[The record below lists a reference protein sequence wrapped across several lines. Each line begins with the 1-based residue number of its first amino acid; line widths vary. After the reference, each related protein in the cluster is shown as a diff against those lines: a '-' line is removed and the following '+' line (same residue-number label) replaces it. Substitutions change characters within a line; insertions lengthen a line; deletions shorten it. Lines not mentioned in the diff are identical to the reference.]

1 MENPLDD
8 GLRAQGC
15 CFYLADRI
23 MPHARLFHSCLLLL
37 AAAPHVQGQQEAPAE
52 LRPRWE
58 AGARY
63 LQETLTETVTD
74 LSALG
79 SKPEQ
84 GMKVK
89 QTTRIEVRP
98 GEEGGKL
105 ARVTFTAMSG
115 EAILDGKRQT
125 FDSSDLV
132 SASPEI
138 RASVGRS
145 LGQSFV
151 LVYDKED
158 RFVEVRDSSS
168 MLPPTEDGQ
177 PKLEGIAEAAE
188 VAELFRRSLEMG
200 LPKTAVRSGD
210 HWTTQEEVRFPSA
223 GAVKV
228 ELRARY
234 EAQVDYLG
242 RPHAKISFN
251 GVMKP
256 SEESAGAR
264 PVTLGEGSKLFGQVL
279 FDLGAA
285 MTSFGAF
292 RADLTL
298 DVRGKKVPVRQQVT
312 TRMTREG

>member
-1 MENPLDD
+1 MNFSVSML
-8 GLRAQGC
+8 
-15 CFYLADRI
+15 
-23 MPHARLFHSCLLLL
+23 LFLVSACVLLHGQD
-37 AAAPHVQGQQEAPAE
+37 AAVE
-52 LRPRWE
+52 LRPRWQ

-63 LQETLTETVTD
+63 IQETLTETVTD

-79 SKPEQ
+79 KKAEQ
-84 GMKVK
+84 AMKVK
-89 QTTRIEVRP
+89 QVTRLDVNP

-115 EAILDGKRQT
+115 EAILEGKRQT
-125 FDSSDLV
+125 FDSADLA

-138 RASVGRS
+138 RSSVGRS

-168 MLPPTEDGQ
+168 MLPNPEAGQ
-177 PKLEGIAEAAE
+177 PKLENIAEAAQ

-200 LPKTAVRSGD
+200 LPKTAVRPGD
-210 HWTTQEEVRFPSA
+210 HWTSQEEVLFPSA
-223 GAVKV
+223 GAVSV
-228 ELRARY
+228 ELRANY
-234 EAQVDYLG
+234 EAQVDYLD
-242 RPHAKISFN
+242 RPHAKISFH

-256 SEESAGAR
+256 GENGGGAR

-279 FDLGAA
+279 FDLEAG

-292 RADLTL
+292 RADLSL
-298 DVRGKKVPVRQQVT
+298 DVTGKKVPVRQQVT
-312 TRMTREG
+312 TRMTRAE